1 MAKIKNLSL
10 YTLLILCA
18 WIVVFRATHI
28 VKNEISWDIF
38 GYYLPLEATFI
49 EGDMMLNDRTWVEE
63 LNQKHQLSGTL
74 YQISSTPD
82 NQPMYFF
89 LFGMS
94 IMYSGF
100 FFIGHVLA
108 GWLGFPQDGLSEPYA
123 YSLVFGCMI
132 YTLIGLYYLRKI
144 LKHFFSDQLTAL
156 LLIICVVGTNYAHH
170 MTIKNLETTNVLFMF
185 LAIVL
190 WNTIQWYQHF
200 RLKNMM
206 AIGVSVVLMALIKP
220 SEVLIV
226 FLPLLWGVTSFE
238 SLKKRGRF
246 LLEYKNQLLI
256 TVVVC
261 LVIALPQMMYW
272 YAKTGSILYD
282 SYKNPGVGLDI
293 FWPHIIDALFS
304 FRKGWLIYTPIM
316 LFAVFGFVAMYK
328 QRKELFIGLFVPF
341 AISFYIMASWTE
353 YWYGSSFSMR
363 PVITQYPILL
373 IAMGFFFVWVEKQQ
387 VVIRSSV
394 LILTLFF
401 IGLNQF
407 QWWQL
412 RNYILH
418 DSRMTAAYYKRIFFK
433 TSVTDEDKKLLLIER
448 SLDGSHILKNP
459 EDYNSR
465 LFLKQQTSF
474 QLKDGN
480 EYIEFVHSTKIP
492 YEQLTQ
498 KDHCW
503 VRFTFDYRYVDTVAR
518 DYYFAVMMDRKNGDY
533 GRVFFDMKNTNTNWQ
548 TFDTLFLTPEI
559 RSVNDQ
565 LKFFVWNPNRVNFEA
580 KNLQIHVLEHKN

>member
-238 SLKKRGRF
+238 SLIKRGRF
-246 LLEYKNQLLI
+246 LLEYKNNYSLL
-256 TVVVC
+256 
-261 LVIALPQMMYW
+261 
-272 YAKTGSILYD
+272 
-282 SYKNPGVGLDI
+282 
-293 FWPHIIDALFS
+293 F
-304 FRKGWLIYTPIM
+304 
-316 LFAVFGFVAMYK
+316 
-328 QRKELFIGLFVPF
+328 
-341 AISFYIMASWTE
+341 
-353 YWYGSSFSMR
+353 
-363 PVITQYPILL
+363 
-373 IAMGFFFVWVEKQQ
+373 
-387 VVIRSSV
+387 
-394 LILTLFF
+394 
-401 IGLNQF
+401 
-407 QWWQL
+407 
-412 RNYILH
+412 
-418 DSRMTAAYYKRIFFK
+418 
-433 TSVTDEDKKLLLIER
+433 
-448 SLDGSHILKNP
+448 
-459 EDYNSR
+459 
-465 LFLKQQTSF
+465 
-474 QLKDGN
+474 
-480 EYIEFVHSTKIP
+480 
-492 YEQLTQ
+492 
-498 KDHCW
+498 
-503 VRFTFDYRYVDTVAR
+503 
-518 DYYFAVMMDRKNGDY
+518 
-533 GRVFFDMKNTNTNWQ
+533 
-548 TFDTLFLTPEI
+548 
-559 RSVNDQ
+559 
-565 LKFFVWNPNRVNFEA
+565 
-580 KNLQIHVLEHKN
+580 